1 MDEIA
6 EHSYAAYRC
15 TVYGQKEFV
24 KYFAQATPI
33 EEITKMQIG
42 SRPAKRIETER
53 IEDLRAIPWTFGWMQ
68 SRHVLP
74 GWLGAG
80 EGFKKYLYSESSVP
94 DTKRLKLLQKM
105 YRRWQTFKSLID
117 NMQMILAK
125 GDFTISK
132 EYASLV
138 EPQELG
144 EKIYEDLK
152 LQFDQTREMIMLITD
167 QKEILENNEMLQ
179 RSIQLR
185 NPYVDPLSYIQVE
198 LLRRLHSKSFSASDQ
213 NDLEQA
219 IFLSINGIAA
229 GLRNTG

>member
-1 MDEIA
+1 
-6 EHSYAAYRC
+6 
-15 TVYGQKEFV
+15 
-24 KYFAQATPI
+24 
-33 EEITKMQIG
+33 
-42 SRPAKRIETER
+42 
-53 IEDLRAIPWTFGWMQ
+53 MQ

-80 EGFKKYLYSESSVP
+80 EGLKKFMFDASSTL
-94 DTKRLKLLQKM
+94 DTKKLKLLQQM
-105 YRRWQTFKSLID
+105 YRRWQTFRSLID

-138 EPQELG
+138 EPKELG
-144 EKIYEDLK
+144 QRIYGNLK
-152 LQFDQTREMIMLITD
+152 SQFDTTQEMILLITD
-167 QKEILENNEMLQ
+167 QKEILENNEMLR

-185 NPYVDPLSYIQVE
+185 NPYIDPLSYIQIE
-198 LLRRLHSKSFSASDQ
+198 LLRRLHAKGLSESDQ